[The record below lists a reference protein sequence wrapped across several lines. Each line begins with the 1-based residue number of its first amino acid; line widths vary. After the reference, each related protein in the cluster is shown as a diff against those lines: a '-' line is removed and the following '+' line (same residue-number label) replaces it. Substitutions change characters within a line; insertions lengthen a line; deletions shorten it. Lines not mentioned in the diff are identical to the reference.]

1 MAGLLLLSNI
11 PKILVISGVVRGNA
25 LSVREMPDSWRLFH
39 PDSGPYYRGKATLAE
54 AGTITMTKELKEYM
68 NPYWAGF
75 GLGLV
80 LLASYLLVGRGLGAS
95 GAFASF
101 VSWVMSNLAP
111 DHIAGNGF
119 FEKYLSP
126 ERAPHPL
133 KDWLI
138 FEVIGIMLGG
148 LISGLIAGRVRFSI
162 DRGPQITTA
171 ARLALAFTGGIL
183 MSIGAQFARGCTSGQ
198 ALSGGALLNL
208 GSWIFMICVFAA
220 AYLTAYFVRRQWL

>member
-1 MAGLLLLSNI
+1 M
-11 PKILVISGVVRGNA
+11 K
-25 LSVREMPDSWRLFH
+25 
-39 PDSGPYYRGKATLAE
+39 KQ
-54 AGTITMTKELKEYM
+54 LKEYM

-75 GLGLV
+75 ALGVV
-80 LLASYLLVGRGLGAS
+80 LLLSYLLMGRGLGAS

-101 VSWVMSNLAP
+101 VSWVMSNIAP

-119 FEKYLSP
+119 FEKYLAP

-133 KDWLI
+133 KDYLV

-162 DRGPQITTA
+162 DRGPQATNA
-171 ARLALAFTGGIL
+171 GRLALAFIGGIL

-198 ALSGGALLNL
+198 GLSGGALLNL
-208 GSWIFMICVFAA
+208 GSWVFLICVFGA
-220 AYLTAYFVRRQWL
+220 AYLMAYFVRRQWL